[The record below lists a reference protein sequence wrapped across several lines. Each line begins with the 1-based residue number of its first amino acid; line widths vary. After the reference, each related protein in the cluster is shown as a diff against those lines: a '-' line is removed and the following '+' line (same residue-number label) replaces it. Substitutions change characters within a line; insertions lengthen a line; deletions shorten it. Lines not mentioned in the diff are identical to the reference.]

1 MFVCVCVQLIGLALV
16 ALSIYLLSTG
26 NDLSF
31 FTGNQIASG
40 GALILIAGVVTAVIS
55 FLGVLGA
62 IGMWP
67 VLLIIVSGLP

>member
-1 MFVCVCVQLIGLALV
+1 MIGLALV
-16 ALSIYLLSTG
+16 GLAIYLLATS

-40 GALILIAGVVTAVIS
+40 GALILIAGIITAIIS
-55 FLGVLGA
+55 FIGILGA

-67 VLLIIVSGLP
+67 VLLIVVRED